1 MMETATRTPTKPDVR
16 LIDEL
21 GEVGGEVSRL
31 RGVGVGVGFDIETTD
46 TDAINSRIVALQFKP
61 KGKQAVIIDVRL
73 FPPEALR
80 TLGSMLEPLFDGTV
94 ELIGQNLKFDL
105 EFMAAQLGLA
115 GHKAYDTQI
124 AEQVILG
131 MGWSSAYDHKIPLDL
146 AAIGAKYG
154 VEVHKEE
161 RSWFIRLDERDEWWL
176 PFPDE
181 QVQYMRQDVSV
192 VHRIKEAQQAA
203 IKEQGLEEAIALE
216 MRALFPVA
224 GVEYFGVQIE
234 REGWLSVIDRVDAKA
249 KELEAVLHLGKEGEF
264 DGLDVHVLKVRS
276 DKYMDK
282 WKPYEEWKR
291 AREAYV
297 ANRRAEWDE
306 HPGSSF
312 LLEEKPAK
320 NWSEYKKLALE
331 WYDGSHPKQKNPG
344 PLKSGVNLG
353 SHDQVRDGL
362 SHLLGVDL
370 PGTKEE
376 DLVPH
381 LNRHPLIGVYA
392 DFVHH
397 KQILGMYGRERGKR
411 DKSFIEL
418 LDSTNRLRASYHQI
432 GADSQRMA
440 SHNPNFQQIPD
451 KGIAAELRRYVVAAP
466 GFVLVDADF
475 SNIELRIVAELSGD
489 KYLLDAFK
497 SGGDI
502 HAAMAVIMFEL
513 DKNPEFVAA
522 MKRGEDVK
530 EWTDSRDAIVGGQ
543 TLPHTS
549 YRKSAKTINYMLLYG
564 AGVQR
569 LASKL
574 HITMKQAGSLRGIY
588 YETFATAI
596 AYLDSQ
602 KKLLDQALSRGQSR
616 VSVRT
621 RAGWVRWFDIPPV
634 PKSPVTTNAN
644 GSKQLTVEAT
654 NKYQAD
660 MDEYRGKLASIR
672 RALANTPVQ
681 GLSAAITK
689 EAAAQLYEAIGYHP
703 DMHLVAIIHD
713 EMLLEV
719 RPELVREA
727 KTVLRTAMMNAMR
740 RYLHVVS
747 LGEVEPAENSYWKH

>member
-1 MMETATRTPTKPDVR
+1 MMETVTPHLGDASQLTPTKPEPR
-16 LIDEL
+16 LVDEL
-21 GEVGGEVSRL
+21 NAVYVEAIYL
-31 RGVGVGVGFDIETTD
+31 RRYGLDLGFDLETTGLD
-46 TDAINSRIVALQFKP
+46 PINDRIVTITFKP
-61 KGKQAVIIDVRL
+61 KGKQATVVDVRH
-73 FPPEALR
+73 FSPDALR
-80 TLGSMLEPLFDGTV
+80 LLGTLLEPLFDGTV
-94 ELIGQNLKFDL
+94 ALIGHNLAFDL
-105 EFMAAQLGLA
+105 EFAWAKLGLA
-115 GHKAYDTQI
+115 GHKAYDTMV

-131 MGWSSAYDHKIPLDL
+131 LGRSSAHDKKIYLDL
-146 AAIGAKYG
+146 ASVGAKYG

-161 RSWFIRLDERDEWWL
+161 RKWFVDLDKRPEWDL
-176 PFPDE
+176 PLPDE
-181 QVQYMRQDVSV
+181 QLQYIRQDVSV

-234 REGWLSVIDRVDAKA
+234 REGWLSVIDRIEAKA
-249 KELEAVLHLGKEGEF
+249 KELEAILHLGKEGEF

-276 DKYMDK
+276 DRYMDK
-282 WKPYEEWKR
+282 WRPYEEWMKAR
-291 AREAYV
+291 DAYKATREA
-297 ANRRAEWDE
+297 EWPKTKAGKNEVGWGEAKKKYLDDWFE
-306 HPGSSF
+306 IHGK
-312 LLEEKPAK
+312 LTKPA
-320 NWSEYKKLALE
+320 A
-331 WYDGSHPKQKNPG
+331 
-344 PLKSGVNLG
+344 LKSGVNLG

-381 LNRHPLIGVYA
+381 LGRHPLIGVYA

-466 GFVLVDADF
+466 GYVLVDADF

-644 GSKQLTVEAT
+644 SSKQLTVEAT

-689 EAAAQLYEAIGYHP
+689 EAAAQLYEAIGST
-703 DMHLVAIIHD
+703 I
-713 EMLLEV
+713 
-719 RPELVREA
+719 
-727 KTVLRTAMMNAMR
+727 
-740 RYLHVVS
+740 
-747 LGEVEPAENSYWKH
+747 

>member
-80 TLGSMLEPLFDGTV
+80 MLGSMLEPLFDGTV

-105 EFMAAQLGLA
+105 EFMVAQLGLA
-115 GHKAYDTQI
+115 GHKAYDCMI

-234 REGWLSVIDRVDAKA
+234 REGWLSVIDRVENKA
-249 KELEAVLHLGKEGEF
+249 KELEAILHLGVHDSPSTGGGLVTGDGDNGEARGY

-282 WKPYEEWKR
+282 WKPYEEWMR
-291 AREAYV
+291 ARDAWMAMAKGDWETGIAQDKVYFLN
-297 ANRRAEWDE
+297 AD
-306 HPGSSF
+306 GS
-312 LLEEKPAK
+312 EPK
-320 NWSEYKKLALE
+320 NWGEYKKLARE
-331 WYDGSHPKQKNPG
+331 NWYVRNGRLTKPAA
-344 PLKSGVNLG
+344 LKLWVNLG

-362 SHLLGVDL
+362 SHLLGVEL

-376 DLVPH
+376 DLVPY
-381 LNRHPLIGVYA
+381 LNRHPLIGVYVEY
-392 DFVHH
+392 VHH

-418 LDSTNRLRASYHQI
+418 LDDRDRLRASYHQI
-432 GADSQRMA
+432 GANSQRMS

-513 DKNPEFVAA
+513 DKNPDYIAA

-530 EWTDSRDAIVGGQ
+530 EWTDTQDAIVGGQ
-543 TLPHTS
+543 VLVP
-549 YRKSAKTINYMLLYG
+549 AK
-564 AGVQR
+564 
-569 LASKL
+569 
-574 HITMKQAGSLRGIY
+574 
-588 YETFATAI
+588 
-596 AYLDSQ
+596 
-602 KKLLDQALSRGQSR
+602 LS
-616 VSVRT
+616 
-621 RAGWVRWFDIPPV
+621 
-634 PKSPVTTNAN
+634 
-644 GSKQLTVEAT
+644 
-654 NKYQAD
+654 
-660 MDEYRGKLASIR
+660 
-672 RALANTPVQ
+672 
-681 GLSAAITK
+681 
-689 EAAAQLYEAIGYHP
+689 
-703 DMHLVAIIHD
+703 
-713 EMLLEV
+713 
-719 RPELVREA
+719 
-727 KTVLRTAMMNAMR
+727 
-740 RYLHVVS
+740 
-747 LGEVEPAENSYWKH
+747 